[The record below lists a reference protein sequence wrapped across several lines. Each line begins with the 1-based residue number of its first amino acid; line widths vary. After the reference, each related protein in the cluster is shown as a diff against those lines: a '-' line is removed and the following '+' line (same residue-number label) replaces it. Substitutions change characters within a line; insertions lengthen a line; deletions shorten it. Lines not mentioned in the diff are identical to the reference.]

1 MLFND
6 FVFKPQVF
14 FYHKIRRKRDWTISD
29 GGANRNVYFFLKQ
42 DEKANNFG
50 IHRRISGSQ
59 FLRKW
64 IYLGRQV
71 LFAGNA
77 IFVFPMAAVL
87 MICPSSVIYV

>member
-14 FYHKIRRKRDWTISD
+14 FYHKMRRKRDWTISD

-50 IHRRISGSQ
+50 IHHRISGSQ

-64 IYLGRQV
+64 IYLVRQV
-71 LFAGNA
+71 LFNDG
-77 IFVFPMAAVL
+77 ITCLLEMRFSCFQWQL
-87 MICPSSVIYV
+87 F